1 MTLLTAQGMTGG
13 YGGMDILHNVEL
25 AVDAGEIVVIV
36 GPNGAGKSTAMK
48 AIFGLVHL
56 REGSVTFDGK
66 DITNAHPDRLVRIG
80 LGYVPQERNIFPN
93 LSVHENLEMGAYIRR
108 DDIGPALDH
117 VYSLFPPLVEK
128 RKQAAGELSGGQRQ
142 MVAFGRALMTNP
154 KVLLLDEPTA
164 GLSPLFMDEIFE
176 RIIAVNETG
185 VGILMVEQN
194 ARQALELAD
203 RGYVLATGEN
213 RYIDTGPNL
222 LADREVV
229 ESFLGGGGNNNNNG
243 GEGAGSGG
251 TGSGGTG
258 SGGRGDG

>member
-1 MTLLTAQGMTGG
+1 MTLLTAHGMTGG
-13 YGGMDILHNVEL
+13 YGGMDILKGVEL

-56 REGSVTFDGK
+56 REGTVTFNGK
-66 DITNAHPDRLVRIG
+66 DITNAQPDRLVSIG

-93 LSVHENLEMGAYIRR
+93 LTVHENLEMGAYIRR
-108 DDIGPALDH
+108 DDISKSLER
-117 VYSLFPPLVEK
+117 VYALFPPLVEK
-128 RKQAAGELSGGQRQ
+128 RRQAAGELSGGQRQ
-142 MVAFGRALMTNP
+142 MVAFGRALMTDP
-154 KVLLLDEPTA
+154 KVLMLDEPTA
-164 GLSPLFMDEIFE
+164 GLSPLFMDEIFD

-229 ESFLGGGGNNNNNG
+229 ESFLGGGGGNNNNNDG
-243 GEGAGSGG
+243 GGAAKPGGGPEGGQSG
-251 TGSGGTG
+251 
-258 SGGRGDG
+258 